1 MVLRPRLRL
10 LPLTVLLALAA
21 AAPARLA
28 RASDTKG
35 ALVEKTV
42 DVPRATKIPV
52 DIPYEKS
59 SLMTVESINDPNE
72 RDIRDAKESDPK
84 DATFVLLRFHYK
96 NDDYV
101 SHKVKLRA
109 VLLDAGDG
117 VLAEGGRTGT
127 LDAQQTDDTLTFP
140 IKVKTLD
147 WPNAAKLK
155 VIATF
160 LR

>member
-1 MVLRPRLRL
+1 MPRK
-10 LPLTVLLALAA
+10 VLALAFA
-21 AAPARLA
+21 LFALPALA
-28 RASDTKG
+28 QKG
-35 ALVEKTV
+35 ALLEKTI
-42 DVPRATKIPV
+42 DVPRDTKIPV
-52 DIPYEKS
+52 DIAYEKS
-59 SLMTVESINDPNE
+59 ALVSVESVNDPKRSDVE
-72 RDIRDAKESDPK
+72 HAKETDPK
-84 DATFVLLRFHYK
+84 DATFMLLRFHYR

-109 VLLDAGDG
+109 VLLDASDG

-140 IKVKTLD
+140 MKVKTLD